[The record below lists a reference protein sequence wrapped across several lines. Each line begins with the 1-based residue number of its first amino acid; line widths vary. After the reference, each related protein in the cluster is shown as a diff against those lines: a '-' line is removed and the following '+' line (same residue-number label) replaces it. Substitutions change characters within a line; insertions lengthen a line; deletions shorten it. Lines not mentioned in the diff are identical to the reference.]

1 MFAENKLQSLL
12 NTPAITGQ
20 LSTFTIGSTSYP
32 MLLNGHVLPSEWGPQ
47 ASTINYY
54 LSQNV
59 AGGLD
64 YGDYVYYINCRA
76 ASESASR
83 AIASTVFN
91 TLNRLSRPDTGAVC
105 SVMPTIPPAD
115 ETDNYNTII
124 ELRMRTN
131 GDII

>member
-12 NTPAITGQ
+12 NVSAITGQ
-20 LSTFTIGSTSYP
+20 LSTFTVNSTAYP

-47 ASTINYY
+47 SSTINYY

-76 ASESASR
+76 ANESASR

-91 TLNRLSRPDTGAVC
+91 TLNRISRPDTGAVC
-105 SVMPTIPPAD
+105 SIMPTIPPAD

-131 GDII
+131 GDIV

>member
-12 NTPAITGQ
+12 NASAITGQ
-20 LSTFTIGSTSYP
+20 LSTFTVNSTTYP

-59 AGGLD
+59 SGGLD

-76 ASESASR
+76 ANESTSR

-91 TLNRLSRPDTGAVC
+91 TLNRISRPDTGAVC
-105 SVMPTIPPAD
+105 SIMPTIPPAD

-124 ELRMRTN
+124 ELRIRTS
-131 GDII
+131 GGVA

>member
-12 NTPAITGQ
+12 NIPAITSQ
-20 LSTFTIGSTSYP
+20 LSTFTINSTAYP

-76 ASESASR
+76 ASESTSR

-91 TLNRLSRPDTGAVC
+91 ALNRISRPDTGAVC

-115 ETDNYNTII
+115 ETDNCNTII

-131 GDII
+131 GDIA

>member
-12 NTPAITGQ
+12 NVSAITGQ
-20 LSTFTIGSTSYP
+20 LSTFTINSTTYP
-32 MLLNGHVLPSEWGPQ
+32 MPLNGHILPSEWEPQ

-76 ASESASR
+76 ASESTSR
-83 AIASTVFN
+83 AIASAVFN
-91 TLNRLSRPDTGAVC
+91 TLNRISRPNTGAVC

-115 ETDNYNTII
+115 EADNYNTII

-131 GDII
+131 GDIA

>member
-12 NTPAITGQ
+12 NVSAITSQ
-20 LSTFTIGSTSYP
+20 LSTFTVNSTTYP
-32 MLLNGHVLPSEWGPQ
+32 MLLNGHVLPSEWGPPS
-47 ASTINYY
+47 STINYY

-76 ASESASR
+76 ASESTSR

-91 TLNRLSRPDTGAVC
+91 TLNRISRPDTGAVC
-105 SVMPTIPPAD
+105 SVMPTIPPVD